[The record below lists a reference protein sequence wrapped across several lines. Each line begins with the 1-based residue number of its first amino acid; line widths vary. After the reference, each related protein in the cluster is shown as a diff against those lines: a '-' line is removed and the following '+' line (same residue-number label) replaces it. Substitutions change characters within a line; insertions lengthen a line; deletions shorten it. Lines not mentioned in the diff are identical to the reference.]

1 VISALR
7 VGLRVGLRV
16 ARRIADALAA
26 LLLLAIL
33 GVAVAR
39 VIGRYLLGAGLPWSE
54 ELTRLLFIWLI
65 FVGAARASHMRID
78 LLPAA
83 LAPRARRALEIGSA
97 LLCVLLL
104 AILAWYGIGM
114 VQLTA
119 GDHFTALGLSVQYLY
134 WAAVL
139 GAALW
144 IVLLLADT
152 FLGEAEHEPPV
163 A

>member
-1 VISALR
+1 MTSSLHAGVRAAR
-7 VGLRVGLRV
+7 RV
-16 ARRIADALAA
+16 ADAVAA
-26 LLLLAIL
+26 LLLVAIL
-33 GVAVAR
+33 GVAFAR
-39 VIGRYLLGAGLPWSE
+39 VIGRYLLGQGMPWSE

-65 FVGAARASHMRID
+65 FIGASRASHMRID

-83 LAPRARRALEIGSA
+83 LAPCWRRMLELGSA
-97 LLCVLLL
+97 ILSAALL

-119 GDHFTALGLSVQYLY
+119 QDHFTALGLSVQYMY

-139 GAALW
+139 GAVLW

-152 FLGEAEHEPPV
+152 FLGEVEQEPPV

>member
-1 VISALR
+1 MTSSLR
-7 VGLRVGLRV
+7 VCLLA

-26 LLLLAIL
+26 LLLVAIL
-33 GVAVAR
+33 GVAFAR
-39 VIGRYLLGAGLPWSE
+39 VIGRYMLGAGMPWSE

-78 LLPAA
+78 LLPSA
-83 LAPRARRALEIGSA
+83 LGPRARRALEIGSA
-97 LLCVLLL
+97 LLCAGLL
-104 AILAWYGIGM
+104 AVFAWFGMGM

-119 GDHFTALGLSVQYLY
+119 EDHFTALGLSVQYMY

-139 GAALW
+139 GAVLW

-152 FLGEAEHEPPV
+152 FLDEHEQEPPV